1 MQAFDSVLRALRP
14 TPSRSRAPLAA
25 VLGLTHFAHFLALP
39 MALLLWAFVAQGE
52 LKPAP
57 LWAWIDIAGEG
68 GMGVMAG
75 IWLFQLRLSRPGGR
89 VTDLFCLGLAAILL
103 GQWIDVLDEFWQL
116 PKAALWDNWLE
127 STLVPAGALLLTLG
141 LHHWRQEQRTLSEQ
155 LLKRERLFREHRSLD
170 GVTQLGDAGY
180 LQAQIALEQ
189 KMQRGGGLV
198 MLSLDN
204 FDAMSRELGL
214 AEADR
219 LLQALCHLLLLNL
232 HPEQLLCRYAADVFC
247 VLMPGAGGI
256 GAQRLAEHLEQ
267 ALCGLAH
274 HSRSGQRL
282 RLQGLS
288 AWATVDSKRPPE
300 QQLLM
305 LNAKLRRQG

>member
-1 MQAFDSVLRALRP
+1 MYVLGFARKALRSTSP
-14 TPSRSRAPLAA
+14 APLAP
-25 VLGLTHFAHFLALP
+25 VLGLTHFAHLLALP
-39 MALLLWAFVAQGE
+39 MALLLWAFAGQGE
-52 LKPAP
+52 LRALPQ
-57 LWAWIDIAGEG
+57 WRWVDIAGEG

-116 PKAALWDNWLE
+116 PKATLWDNWLE
-127 STLVPAGALLLTLG
+127 STLVPSGALLLTLG
-141 LHHWRQEQRTLSEQ
+141 LHHWRQEQRSLSEQ

-189 KMQRGGGLV
+189 GMQRAGGLV
-198 MLSLDN
+198 MLNLGN
-204 FDAMSRELGL
+204 FDALTRELGL

-219 LLQALCHLLLLNL
+219 LLQAISHLLLLNL
-232 HPEQLLCRYAADVFC
+232 HPEHLLCRYAADVFC
-247 VLMPGAGGI
+247 VLMPGAKGQD
-256 GAQRLAEHLEQ
+256 AQQQAQDLQQ
-267 ALCGLAH
+267 ALCSLAH

-282 RLQGLS
+282 QLQAQSAWGVLDASQAPEHQLLKLS
-288 AWATVDSKRPPE
+288 AK
-300 QQLLM
+300 LM
-305 LNAKLRRQG
+305 RQG